1 MKTKKG
7 FTLIELVV
15 SMIVIGIAFYGLM
28 SVLSDVTIK
37 NTSGQELLKAGF
49 LAEEV
54 MEEMMM
60 EGKDFSTEV
69 LDVSLQSFS
78 APFSGFSYSVDVEY
92 VNSSNLNLSTTEA
105 TDYKRIE
112 VTVSGEAV
120 SYPVT
125 LVTVKA
131 NI

>member
-28 SVLSDVTIK
+28 SVLSDITIK
-37 NTSGQELLKAGF
+37 NTSGQEILKAGF

-54 MEEMMM
+54 MEKILVK
-60 EGKDFSTEV
+60 GKDFDTDIV
-69 LDVSLQSFS
+69 DVSSQNFS
-78 APFSGFSYSVDVEY
+78 SPFSGYSYVVDVEY
-92 VNSSNLNLSTTEA
+92 VNPYDLNLSTSEA

-112 VTVSGEAV
+112 VTVTGDSAGF
-120 SYPVT
+120 PIKLIT
-125 LVTVKA
+125 IKA